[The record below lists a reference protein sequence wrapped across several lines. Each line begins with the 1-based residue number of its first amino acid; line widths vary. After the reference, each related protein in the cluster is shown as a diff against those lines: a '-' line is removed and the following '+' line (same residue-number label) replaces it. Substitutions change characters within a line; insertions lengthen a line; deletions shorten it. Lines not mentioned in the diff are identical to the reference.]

1 METSESASAPTLHY
15 DSLLLHELNSLA
27 LAASRPSN
35 DSREDV
41 LARLDV
47 LLTPGQGQAGNAFQ
61 LEEALNIIENG
72 RVCRV
77 CAHPSGRVT
86 WQVGSMSFT
95 SRRGSNAGGG
105 VDLEASGLTAALD
118 GGGSTQA
125 YTVLLDGPGLCTCL
139 SFSEQLPQLA
149 GSGGSSR
156 LCRHLLAAHIA
167 NAVLGTPSGTR
178 VRQKDIADV
187 DLCRVLSKAVGCL
200 SASSS
205 V

>member
-1 METSESASAPTLHY
+1 METESASAPTLHY

-27 LAASRPSN
+27 LAASRPST
-35 DSREDV
+35 DSREEV

-86 WQVGSMSFT
+86 WQVGSLSFT

-105 VDLEASGLTAALD
+105 VDLEASGLTAALE

-139 SFSEQLPQLA
+139 SFSEHLPQLA
-149 GSGGSSR
+149 GGR

-167 NAVLGTPSGTR
+167 NAVLGTPSGAR
-178 VRQKDIADV
+178 IRQKMIADV
-187 DLCRVLSKAVGCL
+187 DLCGVLTKALGC
-200 SASSS
+200 
-205 V
+205 